1 MQLSASPMGQYVPI
15 DSPVHRLDPRAK
27 LFMLVLLVSAVFV
40 SDDPLSLGL
49 CTLAFFGAMALSRL
63 SWRAVLRSSRP
74 ILFLVAFTFVFNIV
88 SELWMGRPTALALVR
103 GGLTALRLTV
113 LMLFALLLPLT
124 TAPLELADGLERLL
138 HPLVRFGFPA
148 HECAMMVGV
157 ALRFIPLLMEETD
170 RIIRAQLSR
179 GARLDQGGLVRRVMA
194 FFPVL
199 IPLFVIVFRRADE
212 LALAMEAR
220 GYRGGEGR
228 TRRCPLAWKTSDTC
242 AAALTVCAVALLLAA
257 RRFWL

>member
-1 MQLSASPMGQYVPI
+1 MSLSSLSLGQYVPI
-15 DSPVHRLDPRAK
+15 DSPVHRLDPRGK
-27 LFMLVLLVSAVFV
+27 LLMLLFLVSAVFV
-40 SDDPLSLGL
+40 SVDPLSLGVCVLAL
-49 CTLAFFGAMALSRL
+49 CGAVACARL

-74 ILFLVAFTFVFNIV
+74 ILFLVAFTFLFNVV
-88 SELWMGRPTALALVR
+88 SELWMGRPAWGALAR

-138 HPLVRFGFPA
+138 QPLARFGFPS
-148 HECAMMVGV
+148 HECAMMVGI

-179 GARLDQGGLVRRVMA
+179 GARLDQGGLIWRVLA

-212 LALAMEAR
+212 MALAMEAR

-228 TRRCPLAWKTSDTC
+228 TRRCPLVWKRSDTA
-242 AAALTVCAVALLLAA
+242 AAALTVGSVVLFLLV

>member
-1 MQLSASPMGQYVPI
+1 MSLSSLSLGQYVPI
-15 DSPVHRLDPRAK
+15 DSPVHRLDPRGK
-27 LFMLVLLVSAVFV
+27 LLMLLFLVSAVFV
-40 SDDPLSLGL
+40 SADPLSLGVCVLAL
-49 CTLAFFGAMALSRL
+49 CGALACARL
-63 SWRAVLRSSRP
+63 SWRAMLRSSRP
-74 ILFLVAFTFVFNIV
+74 ILFLVAFTFVFNVV
-88 SELWMGRPTALALVR
+88 SELWMGRPTGLALFR
-103 GGLTALRLTV
+103 GGFTALRLTV

-148 HECAMMVGV
+148 HEGAMMVGV

-212 LALAMEAR
+212 MALAMEAR

-228 TRRCPLAWKTSDTC
+228 TRRRPLVWKTSDTY

>member
-1 MQLSASPMGQYVPI
+1 MYLSVIPMGQYVPLE
-15 DSPVHRLDPRAK
+15 SPVHRMDPRAK
-27 LFMLVLLVSAVFV
+27 LFLLVLLVSAVFA
-40 SDDPLSLGL
+40 SADPLSLAF
-49 CTLAFFGAMALSRL
+49 CILALFGVVALARL
-63 SWRAVLRSSRP
+63 SWRTILRSSRP
-74 ILFLVAFTFVFNIV
+74 VLFLVAFTFVFNVV
-88 SELWMGRPTALALVR
+88 SELWMERPPGLALVR
-103 GGLTALRLTV
+103 GGLTALRLAV

-138 HPLVRFGFPA
+138 HPLSRWGFPA

-179 GARLDQGGLVRRVMA
+179 GARLDQGGPVRRVMA

-212 LALAMEAR
+212 MALAMEAR

-228 TRRCPLAWKTSDTC
+228 TRRRPLLWKKSDTG
-242 AAALTVCAVALLLAA
+242 ATILVAGSVALFLLA
-257 RRFWL
+257 RGLWL

>member
-1 MQLSASPMGQYVPI
+1 M
-15 DSPVHRLDPRAK
+15 R
-27 LFMLVLLVSAVFV
+27 
-40 SDDPLSLGL
+40 
-49 CTLAFFGAMALSRL
+49 
-63 SWRAVLRSSRP
+63 
-74 ILFLVAFTFVFNIV
+74 
-88 SELWMGRPTALALVR
+88 
-103 GGLTALRLTV
+103 
-113 LMLFALLLPLT
+113 LPLT

-138 HPLVRFGFPA
+138 HPLARFGFPA

-194 FFPVL
+194 FFSVL

-212 LALAMEAR
+212 MALAMEAR